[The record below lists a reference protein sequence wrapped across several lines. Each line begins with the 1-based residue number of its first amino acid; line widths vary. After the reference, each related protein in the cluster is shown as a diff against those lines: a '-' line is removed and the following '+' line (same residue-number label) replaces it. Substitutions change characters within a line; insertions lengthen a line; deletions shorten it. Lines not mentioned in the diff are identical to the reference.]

1 MRNYTKRVAIAS
13 VAKSLALLCLLFLP
27 ACDKVLNLKLEPVKA
42 VTNTDFER
50 AQGLE
55 LPYKLYAPSSMVA
68 WELTELTDM
77 SFDRQRNVYIRDYI
91 PLDKPIIDSGGAR
104 FKLSSDNWRYQFGF
118 GDHLASAESTFGV
131 VSEGVVM
138 QVEQFDQPP
147 NDMWLEFPPHHQMR
161 YMKVEFKLI
170 VQQPNLRGLVRI
182 SLHN

>member
-1 MRNYTKRVAIAS
+1 MPDYTKRVATAAL
-13 VAKSLALLCLLFLP
+13 AKGLLISCVLFLP
-27 ACDKVLNLKLEPVKA
+27 ACDKVLNLKLEPVKR
-42 VTNTDFER
+42 VTNADFESSR
-50 AQGLE
+50 GLE

-77 SFDRQRNVYIRDYI
+77 SFDRQRNVYVRDYI
-91 PLDKPIIDSGGAR
+91 PMDRPIIDSGGAR

-118 GDHLASAESTFGV
+118 GDHLTPAQSTFGV
-131 VSEGVVM
+131 IPEGVVM

-147 NDMWLEFPPHHQMR
+147 NDMWLEFPPNHQMR

-170 VQQPNLRGLVRI
+170 TQQPNLRGLVRI